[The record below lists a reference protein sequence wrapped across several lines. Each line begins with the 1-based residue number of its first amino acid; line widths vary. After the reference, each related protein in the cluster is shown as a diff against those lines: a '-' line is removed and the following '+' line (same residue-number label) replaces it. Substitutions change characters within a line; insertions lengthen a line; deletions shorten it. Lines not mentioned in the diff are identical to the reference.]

1 LKKLWMSQEKPIAIY
16 MNNSSVIALAKNLV
30 FHDRSKHID
39 IRFHYLWDCITNK
52 KVKVKYV
59 NTQDQVTD
67 ILTKPLKHD
76 VFAKL
81 RDMLRDM
88 WNQV

>member
-1 LKKLWMSQEKPIAIY
+1 MSQEKPIEIY

-59 NTQDQVTD
+59 NTQD
-67 ILTKPLKHD
+67 
-76 VFAKL
+76 
-81 RDMLRDM
+81 
-88 WNQV
+88 

>member
-1 LKKLWMSQEKPIAIY
+1 MSQEKPIAIY

>member
-1 LKKLWMSQEKPIAIY
+1 MSQEKPIEIY